1 MVHGASKKRI
11 VDGEAE
17 NSSEQVRD
25 PDSEASEDSRLGSKD
40 SKVSSE
46 RPELSVPRSQQS
58 AECIAIR
65 FDKPTI
71 ATREHGT
78 SKSNR
83 LRTRQALPVRHS
95 EDPQKIRIVRMGS
108 AP

>member
-40 SKVSSE
+40 AERSSE
-46 RPELSVPRSQQS
+46 CPGLSVP
-58 AECIAIR
+58 
-65 FDKPTI
+65 DLN
-71 ATREHGT
+71 
-78 SKSNR
+78 NR
-83 LRTRQALPVRHS
+83 
-95 EDPQKIRIVRMGS
+95 GS
-108 AP
+108 ALRYASTNQR

>member
-46 RPELSVPRSQQS
+46 RPGLSVP
-58 AECIAIR
+58 
-65 FDKPTI
+65 DLN
-71 ATREHGT
+71 
-78 SKSNR
+78 NR
-83 LRTRQALPVRHS
+83 
-95 EDPQKIRIVRMGS
+95 GS
-108 AP
+108 ALRYASTNQR

>member
-17 NSSEQVRD
+17 TSSEQVRD

-78 SKSNR
+78 SKRTR
-83 LRTRQALPVRHS
+83 LRCRHASPIRHS
-95 EDPQKIRIVRMGS
+95 EDSQNIRTQRIRS